1 MLGAIFGGILAG
13 HFSDKYGRRKVILF
27 SSFVFAI
34 GAVMA
39 AFSPNQMVEWLLA
52 SRILL
57 GLGVGA
63 ASALVPSYMSEMA
76 PANKRGMLSG
86 LNQLM
91 IVSGMLLSYIVD
103 YALQGL
109 PNNIS

>member
-27 SSFVFAI
+27 SSFVFAA
-34 GAVMA
+34 GAIMGA
-39 AFSPNQMVEWLLA
+39 ASPNNLVAWLLA
-52 SRILL
+52 SRTLL

-63 ASALVPSYMSEMA
+63 SSALVPSYMSEMA

-91 IVSGMLLSYIVD
+91 IVSGMLLSYVVD
-103 YALQGL
+103 YSLQWL
-109 PNNIS
+109 PNSLS